1 MNRTAPLFQ
10 LHIALIG
17 PPGSGKGT
25 QARRLVQHFGPAYVE
40 TGELLRQ
47 EAAQDTP
54 EGREIKAFLDVGHL
68 VPLPLVFKVVE
79 RFLATVPPHQGIVFD
94 GIPRS
99 LEQALMLEELLRRSG
114 RRLDAVILLSVP
126 EKVIRERLARRGR
139 PDDTPEVITER
150 LKVYAQEIPGV
161 VDFYRRRGILHV
173 VDGVGTPDEV
183 FERVKA
189 VLLPLPGSVAETGP
203 EET

>member
-1 MNRTAPLFQ
+1 MNRVIPSSR
-10 LHIALIG
+10 LHVALIG

-25 QARRLVQHFGPAYVE
+25 QARRLVQHFGLAYVE

-54 EGREIKAFLDVGHL
+54 EGREIKAFLDAGHL
-68 VPLPLVFKVVE
+68 VPLSLVLKVVE

-114 RRLDAVILLSVP
+114 RQLDAVILLSVP
-126 EKVIRERLARRGR
+126 EGVIRERLARRGR
-139 PDDTPEVITER
+139 PDDTPQVITER

-189 VLLPLPGSVAETGP
+189 ALAPFLGSLAGEP